1 MSRITIADLAREAGV
16 SISTVDR
23 LLNGR
28 YPVKAATAEHILAT
42 ADRLGFYAAT
52 AIRDRLRTRRPD
64 LTIRVVLHQ
73 SYRPFYTDLAGA
85 IGAAAANVAEGRV
98 RARIVHADDLSP
110 EAIAQDML
118 RVGARVDVVSVV
130 AAQHPQISRAIDELA
145 ARGVATIAIISEHSA
160 QVPVGYVGADWVKLG
175 RTAGWM
181 LDRCCTVPGRLGIV
195 AGSHRYRCHELSEI
209 GFRSY
214 MREHRPDLHLL
225 EPISNFEDRD
235 VAERTTRELLER
247 EPDLRGI
254 FMCGGA
260 VSGAVAALRQV
271 RAPFEVP
278 VVAMELTDDRRRALT
293 DGYLTMTLATP
304 VRLMAERLVAAALEV
319 ADDMAAAGA
328 SGTRA
333 APRRSVVER
342 IPFDLFTSENI

>member
-1 MSRITIADLAREAGV
+1 MSRVTIADLAREAEV

-28 YPVKAATAEHILAT
+28 YPVKAATAEHILET
-42 ADRLGFYAAT
+42 AERIGFYAAT
-52 AIRDRLRTRRPD
+52 AIRDRLYARRPD
-64 LTIRVVLHQ
+64 LTIGVVLHQ
-73 SYRPFYTDLAGA
+73 SFRPFYRDLGIA
-85 IGAAAANVAEGRV
+85 IAEAAAAVSNGRV

-110 EAIAQDML
+110 AAIAEDML
-118 RVGARVDVVSVV
+118 RVGAKAQIVSVV
-130 AAQHPQISRAIDELA
+130 AAQHPQISRAIDALA
-145 ARGVATIAIISEHSA
+145 ARGVATIALISEHSA

-181 LDRCCTVPGRLGIV
+181 LDRACTVPGRLGII

-214 MREHRPDLHLL
+214 MREHRADLHLL
-225 EPISNFEDRD
+225 EPVSNFEDRD
-235 VAERTTRELLER
+235 LAERTTLDLLNA
-247 EPDLRGI
+247 EPDLRGM

-271 RAPFEVP
+271 RAPFAVP

-293 DGYLTMTLATP
+293 DGYLTLTLATP
-304 VRLMAERLVAAALEV
+304 MRLMAERLVSAAMEVVRDAAAPN
-319 ADDMAAAGA
+319 DPPGQTGA
-328 SGTRA
+328 
-333 APRRSVVER
+333 RRSVVER
-342 IPFDLFTSENI
+342 IPFDLYTSENI